1 LFYKYITFDY
11 HLNKKQRIL
20 KTLTAFIF
28 TILFIHGTA
37 VCQYADLNPKELA
50 KKLSDPTDQKNETAI
65 SIYNSLSRL
74 DSVKSFDFLDKL
86 GKRSSTTNH
95 YFLARYNCLRAEV
108 TRIFTP
114 SDPVSTSFKKDSIKR
129 KITTLLDE
137 AMRQAYIVDDD
148 HLAAYVSSV
157 YGSIMGNLGN
167 TEKALMY
174 LMYGAELYDKVH
186 LHGEMATYLILGET
200 LWKVRE
206 YEKSIYYTKI
216 AIVLITDSHKGS
228 PESRKFSIVMCN
240 NTVGLAFHRMGFYD
254 SAFFYYEKS
263 IKLSSELSDRRAG
276 KVWHCIVS
284 GNMAQIDF
292 AQGKYSLA
300 LPLFVTDYQSSKEN
314 AFYDDAGNSLQWAAK
329 TNLALGNKA
338 EALQQIR
345 ESFTLL
351 KKWPNPAN
359 YFQNAYLTASHIFK
373 ALGNDDSAYYYSGKY
388 NMLHDSLEK
397 SIYQSSISVSQLR
410 LNNEKD
416 RYNIQQLEQEKT
428 DQLQKRNYIIAL
440 ILLVAAIVLLL
451 INRQRQK
458 LKHKVQ
464 MDLAEK
470 IKIQGEMES
479 ARTQLK
485 MFTQNIVEKSNF
497 IEKLESQISN
507 KMATSEE
514 KELIEDLSHQTIL
527 TEEDWLN
534 FKMLFEKMH
543 PDFFSKINKQVD
555 NITQAE
561 QRMAA
566 LTLLHLT
573 TKQMAAVLGISP
585 NSVIKA
591 RQRLRQRLNLQTD
604 QQAEEFIN
612 KL

>member
-1 LFYKYITFDY
+1 M
-11 HLNKKQRIL
+11 NKKQRIL

-28 TILFIHGTA
+28 AILFIHGRA
-37 VCQYADLNPKELA
+37 VCQVVDLNPTELA
-50 KKLSDPTDQKNETAI
+50 KKLSDPTDEKNLTAF
-65 SIYNSLSRL
+65 SIRNHLSRL
-74 DSVKSFDFLDKL
+74 DSVKAFDFLDKL
-86 GKRSSTTNH
+86 GKRSSNKDH
-95 YFLARYNCLRAEV
+95 YFLARYNCLRAEMM
-108 TRIFTP
+108 RIFTP

-129 KITTLLDE
+129 QITSLLDE
-137 AMRQAYIVDDD
+137 AMRQAYIADDD
-148 HLAAYVSSV
+148 YLAAYVSSD

-186 LHGEMATYLILGET
+186 LHGEMGSYLVLGET

-216 AIVLITDSHKGS
+216 AIALITASHTGS
-228 PESRKFSIVMCN
+228 QESRIYSIVMCN
-240 NTVGLAFHRMGFYD
+240 NTVGLAFHRMGLYD

-263 IKLSSELSDRRAG
+263 IKLTSELSKKKAG
-276 KVWHCIVS
+276 KVWQCIVS

-292 AQGKYSLA
+292 AQGKYPVA
-300 LPLFVTDYQSSKEN
+300 LPLFITDYQSSKEN
-314 AFYDDAGNSLQWAAK
+314 GYYDDAGNSLQWAAK

-338 EALQQIR
+338 EALQEVR
-345 ESFTLL
+345 ESIALL

-359 YFQNAYLTASHIFK
+359 YFQNAYLTASQIFK
-373 ALGNDDSAYYYSGKY
+373 ALGNNDSAYYYSGKY
-388 NMLHDSLEK
+388 NLLHDSLEK
-397 SIYQSSISVSQLR
+397 SVYQSSISISHLR
-410 LNNEKD
+410 LNNEKN
-416 RYNIQQLEQEKT
+416 RYSIQRLEQEKT
-428 DQLQKRNYIIAL
+428 DQLQKRNYLIAL

-458 LKHKVQ
+458 LKHKGE

-470 IKIQGEMES
+470 IKIQAEMES

-497 IEKLESQISN
+497 IEKLESQLNN

-534 FKMLFEKMH
+534 FKMLFEKLH
-543 PDFFSKINKQVD
+543 PDFFAKIKQVD

-591 RQRLRQRLNLQTD
+591 RQRLRHRLNLQTD

>member
-1 LFYKYITFDY
+1 
-11 HLNKKQRIL
+11 LNKKQRIL

-216 AIVLITDSHKGS
+216 AIALITDSHNGS
-228 PESRKFSIVMCN
+228 AESRKFSIVMCN
-240 NTVGLAFHRMGFYD
+240 NTIGLAFHRMGLYD

-263 IKLSSELSDRRAG
+263 LKLTSELNNKKSG
-276 KVWHCIVS
+276 KVWQCIVS
-284 GNMAQIDF
+284 ANMAQIDF
-292 AQGKYSLA
+292 AQGKYSVA
-300 LPLFVTDYQSSKEN
+300 LPLFITDYQSSKEN
-314 AFYDDAGNSLQWAAK
+314 GYYDDAGNSLQWAAK

-338 EALQQIR
+338 EALQQVR

-359 YFQNAYLTASHIFK
+359 YFQNAYLAASQIFK
-373 ALGNDDSAYYYSGKY
+373 ASGNDDSAYYYSGKY
-388 NMLHDSLEK
+388 NLLHDSLEK

-410 LNNEKD
+410 LNNEKN
-416 RYNIQQLEQEKT
+416 RYNIQRLEQQKS
-428 DQLQKRNYIIAL
+428 DQLQKRNYMIAA
-440 ILLVAAIVLLL
+440 ILFIFIIVLLL

-458 LKHKVQ
+458 FKFKSK
-464 MDLAEK
+464 MDEAENAR
-470 IKIQGEMES
+470 IRSEMES
-479 ARTQLK
+479 AQNQLK
-485 MFTQNIVEKSNF
+485 IFTANIVEKSNL
-497 IEKLESQISN
+497 IEKLEAQVKNKIASQD
-507 KMATSEE
+507 E
-514 KELIEDLSHQTIL
+514 KDLIEDLSHQTIL
-527 TEEDWLN
+527 TEEDWLG
-534 FKMLFEKMH
+534 FKTLFEKMH
-543 PDFFSKINKQVD
+543 PQFFDKITRQVN

-566 LTLLHLT
+566 LSLLNLT
-573 TKQMAAVLGISP
+573 TRQTATVLGISP

-591 RQRLRQRLNLQTD
+591 KQRLRQRLGLETDVQT
-604 QQAEEFIN
+604 AEFIAT
-612 KL
+612 L

>member
-1 LFYKYITFDY
+1 M
-11 HLNKKQRIL
+11 

-28 TILFIHGTA
+28 TILFIHGNA
-37 VCQYADLNPKELA
+37 VCQHADLNPKELA
-50 KKLSDPTDQKNETAI
+50 KKLSDPKDEKNEAVI
-65 SIYNSLSRL
+65 SINAYLSRL
-74 DSVKSFDFLDKL
+74 DSVKVFDYLDKL
-86 GKRSSTTNH
+86 SKWSSTKDH
-95 YFLARYNCLRAEV
+95 YFLARYNCLRARMI
-108 TRIFTP
+108 RIFTP
-114 SDPVSTSFKKDSIKR
+114 SDPVTSSFKKDSIKR
-129 KITTLLDE
+129 KITILLEE

-148 HLAAYVSSV
+148 YLAAYVSSV
-157 YGSIMGNLGN
+157 YGSTMGAFGN

-174 LMYGAELYDKVH
+174 LMYSAELYDKVN
-186 LHGEMATYLILGET
+186 LHGEMATYVVLGET

-216 AIVLITDSHKGS
+216 AILVITASHNLS
-228 PESRKFSIVMCN
+228 PGQKTFSIVMCN
-240 NTVGLAFHRMGFYD
+240 NTIGLAFHRMGLYD

-263 IKLSSELSDRRAG
+263 IKLTSELSDKRAG
-276 KVWHCIVS
+276 KVWQCIVS
-284 GNMAQIDF
+284 ANMAQIDF
-292 AQGKYSLA
+292 VQGKYSLA

-314 AFYDDAGNSLQWAAK
+314 GYYDDAGNSLQWAAK

-338 EALQQIR
+338 EALQQVR

-359 YFQNAYLTASHIFK
+359 YFQNAYLTASQIFK
-373 ALGNDDSAYYYSGKY
+373 ALGNNDSAYYYSGKY
-388 NMLHDSLEK
+388 NLLHDSLEK
-397 SIYQSSISVSQLR
+397 NIYQSSISISKLR
-410 LNNEKD
+410 LNNEKN
-416 RYNIQQLEQEKT
+416 RYNIQNLERDKKA
-428 DQLQKRNYIIAL
+428 QLQTRNFIIGG
-440 ILLVAAIVLLL
+440 ILLLFVLVLLL

-458 LKHKVQ
+458 LKHKSE

-479 ARTQLK
+479 ARAQLK
-485 MFTQNIVEKSNF
+485 MFTQNIIEKSNF
-497 IEKLESQISN
+497 IEKLQSQINN
-507 KMATSEE
+507 KMATNEE

-527 TEEDWLN
+527 TEEDWLS

-543 PDFFSKINKQVD
+543 PDFFAKINKQVD

-591 RQRLRQRLNLQTD
+591 KQRLRQRLNLQTD
-604 QQAEEFIN
+604 QQAEDFIE

>member
-1 LFYKYITFDY
+1 
-11 HLNKKQRIL
+11 
-20 KTLTAFIF
+20 
-28 TILFIHGTA
+28 
-37 VCQYADLNPKELA
+37 
-50 KKLSDPTDQKNETAI
+50 
-65 SIYNSLSRL
+65 
-74 DSVKSFDFLDKL
+74 
-86 GKRSSTTNH
+86 
-95 YFLARYNCLRAEV
+95 
-108 TRIFTP
+108 
-114 SDPVSTSFKKDSIKR
+114 
-129 KITTLLDE
+129 
-137 AMRQAYIVDDD
+137 MRQAYIVDDD
-148 HLAAYVSSV
+148 YLAAYVSSV
-157 YGSIMGNLGN
+157 YGSIMGNFGN

-174 LMYGAELYDKVH
+174 LMYSAELYDKVH
-186 LHGEMATYLILGET
+186 LHGQMGSYIVLGET

-216 AIVLITDSHKGS
+216 AIALITASHIGS
-228 PESRKFSIVMCN
+228 QESRTFAIVMCN
-240 NTVGLAFHRMGFYD
+240 NTIGLAFHRMGLYD

-263 IKLSSELSDRRAG
+263 IKLSSELSDKRAG

-284 GNMAQIDF
+284 ANMAQIDF

-300 LPLFVTDYQSSKEN
+300 LPLFVSDYQSSKEN
-314 AFYDDAGNSLQWAAK
+314 GFYDDAGNSLQWAAK

-338 EALQQIR
+338 EALQQVR

-351 KKWPNPAN
+351 QKWPNPAN
-359 YFQNAYLTASHIFK
+359 YFQNAYLTASQIFK

-388 NMLHDSLEK
+388 NLLHDSLEK
-397 SIYQSSISVSQLR
+397 SIYESSISISQLR
-410 LNNEKD
+410 LNNEKN
-416 RYNIQQLEQEKT
+416 RYNIQNLERDKKA
-428 DQLQKRNYIIAL
+428 QLQTRNFIIGG
-440 ILLVAAIVLLL
+440 ILLLFVLVLLL

-458 LKHKVQ
+458 LKHKVE
-464 MDLAEK
+464 MDSAEK

-497 IEKLESQISN
+497 IEKLESQINN

-527 TEEDWLN
+527 TEEDWLS

-543 PDFFSKINKQVD
+543 PDFFAKIKQVD

-591 RQRLRQRLNLQTD
+591 KQRLRQRLNLQTD
-604 QQAEEFIN
+604 QQAEDFIN